1 MTIFGAREACR
12 AAEEQTR
19 DIAGSNAISRR
30 LIWHPQQA
38 PELGVVALNVRT
50 QRTTTIRQYARFVSG
65 RNSCFVLILVALP
78 PPEVGQENACSGLAR

>member
-1 MTIFGAREACR
+1 MTIFGARKACR

-38 PELGVVALNVRT
+38 PELGVVVLNVRT
-50 QRTTTIRQYARFVSG
+50 QRTTTIR
-65 RNSCFVLILVALP
+65 
-78 PPEVGQENACSGLAR
+78 